1 MSEEYSLTPEGDVSE
16 EYSLTPEDDRT
27 DDYSPAPLDRVEETA
42 ISRRNIDIIAQA

>member
-42 ISRRNIDIIAQA
+42 ISRRNIDSIAQA

>member
-1 MSEEYSLTPEGDVSE
+1 MSEEYSQTPEGDVSE

-42 ISRRNIDIIAQA
+42 ISRRSIDINAQA

>member
-1 MSEEYSLTPEGDVSE
+1 MSD